1 MCSTEV
7 DGVYAHRSTRSDRLN
22 LQTAVKPASLSRL
35 LAWLKVRWA
44 AQPAPATDRQRALDL
59 IAAINAGGLPL
70 HPARVNHIARGLGL
84 DVSARA
90 RVDDTVL
97 RIRAALQ
104 R

>member
-1 MCSTEV
+1 MV
-7 DGVYAHRSTRSDRLN
+7 VAPAPPSTRPDRTLN
-22 LQTAVKPASLSRL
+22 SSLLPRL
-35 LAWLKVRWA
+35 LAWLKSWRTPK
-44 AQPAPATDRQRALDL
+44 PAPNPARQHALDL
-59 IAAINAGGLPL
+59 IAAIDAGGLPL

-84 DVSARA
+84 EVSTRA

>member
-1 MCSTEV
+1 M
-7 DGVYAHRSTRSDRLN
+7 N
-22 LQTAVKPASLSRL
+22 LALRSRL
-35 LAWLKVRWA
+35 LAWLKSSWA
-44 AQPAPATDRQRALDL
+44 PQPAPNAQRQRALDL
-59 IAAINAGGLPL
+59 ITAIDAGGLPL

-84 DVSARA
+84 EVSTRA